1 MQQRRDK
8 RQQIS
13 QSESGDDFYVVF
25 ELFMCVRC
33 EEGLAMVVQGER
45 QVVRLSVVPSV
56 GRSARPTMDNRFL
69 ICCQLFPLLALLV
82 GSGAVLVWVRL
93 AVWFWVVGLSEEGG
107 TGVRQG

>member
-1 MQQRRDK
+1 MQQRQDK

-13 QSESGDDFYVVF
+13 QTESGDDLYVVF
-25 ELFMCVRC
+25 ELFMCVC
-33 EEGLAMVVQGER
+33 EVRGRIGDGGARGT

-82 GSGAVLVWVRL
+82 GSGSVLVWVRPSGCL
-93 AVWFWVVGLSEEGG
+93 GLGCRIVGGG
-107 TGVRQG
+107 GHGG